1 MPSNLR
7 TWIEIDK
14 KAYLHNL
21 KFLQQNFKG
30 PIISSVIKGN
40 AYGHGIE
47 QIIPLAQE
55 GGINHFSVF
64 SLDEA
69 CRAYSVK
76 NKTSTLMI
84 MGFIPHDSYEW
95 VIEHDIQF
103 FVYNASSLLQA
114 VKAAKKV
121 RKKAKVHLEI
131 ETGMNRTGL
140 DDDYLDK
147 SLKIISDNNKHI
159 DLIGVCTHFAGAES
173 IANHVRIKRQII
185 NFNRNLTLIKKRG
198 FTPKLIHMASSAAT
212 IVYPRTRKDL
222 VRTGIL
228 QYGFWPSYET
238 RMSFMQRFK
247 HGIDPLRRVLSWK
260 STVMH
265 VKTVEPGEFISY
277 GTAYFAHEK
286 KKIAIVPVGY
296 SDGFNRALSNNGRVL
311 VHGKIAPV
319 IGLVNMNMLIADITS
334 IKNVKAGDE
343 VVLIGKQKNNTIQV
357 SSFSEFTQQINYEL
371 LTRLPDTIPRLIKN

>member
-14 KAYLHNL
+14 NAYLHNL

-47 QIIPLAQE
+47 QIVPLAQE

-76 NKTSTLMI
+76 NNTSTLMI
-84 MGFIPHDSYEW
+84 MGFIPSDSYEW
-95 VIEHDIQF
+95 VIEHNIQF

-121 RKKAKVHLEI
+121 KKKASIHLEI

-140 DDDYLDK
+140 DEDYLNK
-147 SLKIISDNNKHI
+147 SLKIITDNKNHI

-185 NFNRNLTLIKKRG
+185 NFNRNLNVIKKRG

-311 VHGKIAPV
+311 IHGKVAPV
-319 IGLVNMNMLIADITS
+319 IGLVNMNMLIADISS

-371 LTRLPDTIPRLIKN
+371 LTRLPETTPRLIKN

>member
-1 MPSNLR
+1 MPASLR

-14 KAYLHNL
+14 NAYLHNIN
-21 KFLQQNFKG
+21 FLQNNFKD

-47 QIIPLAQE
+47 QIVPLAQE

-76 NKTSTLMI
+76 SKNSTLMI
-84 MGFIPHDSYEW
+84 MGFIPNDSYEW
-95 VIEHDIQF
+95 VVEHGINF
-103 FVYNASSLLQA
+103 FVYNASSLQKA

-121 RKKAKVHLEI
+121 KKKAQIHLEI

-140 DDDYLDK
+140 DEDYLDK
-147 SLKIISDNNKHI
+147 SLKIISDNKNNIELK
-159 DLIGVCTHFAGAES
+159 GACTHFAGAES

-185 NFNRNLTLIKKRG
+185 NFNRSLTQIIKKG
-198 FTPKLIHMASSAAT
+198 FQPELIHMASSAAS

-222 VRTGIL
+222 IRTGIL
-228 QYGFWPSYET
+228 QYGFWPSFET
-238 RMSFMQRFK
+238 RIAYMQRYK

-260 STVMH
+260 SSVMH
-265 VKTVEPGEFISY
+265 VKTVEAGEFISY
-277 GTAYFAHEK
+277 GTAYFAHENK
-286 KKIAIVPVGY
+286 NIAIVPVGY
-296 SDGFNRALSNNGRVL
+296 SDGYNRSLSNNGRVL
-311 VHGKIAPV
+311 IHGKVAPV
-319 IGLVNMNMLIADITS
+319 IGLINMNMLIADITG

-343 VVLIGKQKNNTIQV
+343 VVLIGNQKNNTIQV

-371 LTRLPDTIPRLIKN
+371 LTRLPESTPRIIKE